1 MINNIGRQTNY
12 FTLCVSMEIGVVM
25 SEAHTSCTSIEV
37 GIVLVRH
44 NVCASIKQL

>member
-1 MINNIGRQTNY
+1 MINNIGRQTNC

-25 SEAHTSCTSIEV
+25 SEAHTSCTLIEV

-44 NVCASIKQL
+44 NVYASIKQL